1 MIRHLR
7 LAGAVAMFLC
17 LAPSLIAHDNFRVVG
32 TIAKRVEKTKIQDLL
47 IDVAVENWD
56 TVKEIHV
63 DAGTQITRD
72 KKPVDPRELKV
83 GVYVVVDAWGD
94 NYESLQALQIRIVP
108 PIAPTK

>member
-1 MIRHLR
+1 MVRTPLIV
-7 LAGAVAMFLC
+7 GAAALLLS

-32 TIAKRVEKTKIQDLL
+32 TIAKRQEKTKIQDLL
-47 IDVAVENWD
+47 IDVAVDNWA

-63 DAGTQITRD
+63 DAGTEITRD
-72 KKPVDPRELKV
+72 KKPVDPKELKV

-108 PIAPTK
+108 PIAPAK